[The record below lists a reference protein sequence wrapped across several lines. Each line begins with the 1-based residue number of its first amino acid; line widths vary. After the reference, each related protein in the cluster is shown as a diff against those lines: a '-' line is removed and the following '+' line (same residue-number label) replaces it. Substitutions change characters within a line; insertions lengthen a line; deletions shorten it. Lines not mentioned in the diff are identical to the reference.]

1 MRDCQP
7 LAPVVA
13 PPTPSGDCARG
24 APKPR
29 GECARGAA
37 PELSRCLILSCNLAV
52 AVSSPR
58 CPEER
63 GDMAVLAVLARAR
76 GTSQPASRSLAAA
89 GLHCSRVVGADRGGT
104 VKGSLQ
110 SLRKAAK
117 LAGSG
122 GFGPRGEGTA
132 WRRARRSKGVST
144 PSMAFANAPGKG
156 SCHKSG
162 STLPSMSLSGV
173 VGPLGALPTSM
184 RVPSQRSES
193 AVLGT
198 ESSAMKPPSV
208 RALVL

>member
-13 PPTPSGDCARG
+13 PPKPKGECARG
-24 APKPR
+24 APKPS

-37 PELSRCLILSCNLAV
+37 PKLSRCLILSCNLAV

-63 GDMAVLAVLARAR
+63 LGDMGILAVLAR
-76 GTSQPASRSLAAA
+76 GTSRPGSRSLAAA

-110 SLRKAAK
+110 TLPKAAP

-132 WRRARRSKGVST
+132 WRRARRSKGVSA
-144 PSMAFANAPGKG
+144 PSMAFANTPGKG
-156 SCHKSG
+156 SG
-162 STLPSMSLSGV
+162 STLPSKSPRGV
-173 VGPLGALPTSM
+173 LGPLGALPTTTQ
-184 RVPSQRSES
+184 VPSQPSES

-198 ESSAMKPPSV
+198 ESSAMPPPRL